1 MKSAVSCVAM
11 RRNRKSVI
19 SISALR
25 SGDDDADGD
34 SDEVRGVA
42 SEDESADTV
51 GTLSGGPRGGGGHT
65 KSNKIWVEE
74 R

>member
-25 SGDDDADGD
+25 SGDDDDED
-34 SDEVRGVA
+34 SDEERGVA
-42 SEDESADTV
+42 SEDESAATV
-51 GTLSGGPRGGGGHT
+51 GTL
-65 KSNKIWVEE
+65 E
-74 R
+74 RAHERWSCEMKQ